1 MKEKIV
7 NFWYYNKTA
16 LLIAGVILAFGVYL
30 LLQQSREVQPDYH
43 IAVVSPLTYPDETL
57 ASLQAAVEASGEY
70 CNGDGAVM
78 ARVHAFRI
86 ALGAENQDAN
96 QIGALDADL
105 VGSVSGIFF
114 LHDPK
119 AFDTKPYIRKTV
131 NGICIAQQAVPAS
144 GCRSLSSVGL
154 DDLMLS
160 VRRDADERY
169 VRLFNALRAG

>member
-57 ASLQAAVEASGEY
+57 ASLQAAVEASGED

-119 AFDTKPYIRKTV
+119 AFEETA